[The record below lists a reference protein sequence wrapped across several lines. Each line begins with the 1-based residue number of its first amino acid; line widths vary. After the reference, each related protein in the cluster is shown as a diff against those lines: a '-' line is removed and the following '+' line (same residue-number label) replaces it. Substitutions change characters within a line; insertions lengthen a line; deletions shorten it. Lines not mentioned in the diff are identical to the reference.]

1 MTFVL
6 GIESSCDETAAAVVD
21 AALRVRSNVVAS
33 QDDLHSE
40 YGGVVPEIASRAH
53 LERILPVVHKAIGD
67 AGIGLGDITAVAA
80 GVRPGLIGSL
90 LVGASAAKGFAWGRM
105 LPFFAV
111 DHVAAHL
118 FAGLLQTTDAE
129 AGAAP
134 GSASGPASGDDALF
148 PAIGLV
154 VSGGHTS
161 LFRLASATE
170 CRLVGRTIDDAVGEA
185 MDKAAVMLGLGHPG
199 GPNLER
205 CAAGGNAQALRFALP
220 SLPSPLDFSLSGL
233 KTKLLY
239 EVRGVPRGRGAQA
252 SFERS
257 SADLS
262 DVRRRDL
269 AASFQ
274 HAAIAQVIDRL
285 SRAADHEP
293 ARALFVGGGVVAN
306 QSLRAALGAWSAAR
320 GMRLVVPERRFCVDN
335 AAMIAGYAQL
345 RRRQGDAGDDLS
357 TPTEPVSILAR
368 GMAPK
373 RVQ

>member
-1 MTFVL
+1 VTFVL

-21 AALRVRSNVVAS
+21 ASLRVRSNVVAS
-33 QDDLHSE
+33 QDDLHAE

-53 LERILPVVHKAIGD
+53 IERILPVIQKAIGD
-67 AGIGLGDITAVAA
+67 AGVGLGDIVAVAA

-90 LVGASAAKGFAWGRM
+90 LVGTSAAKGFAWGRM
-105 LPFFAV
+105 LPFYAV

-118 FAGLLQTTDAE
+118 FAGLLRPEEPSETEGDA
-129 AGAAP
+129 
-134 GSASGPASGDDALF
+134 SDVRRVLF
-148 PAIGLV
+148 PALGLV

-161 LFRLASATE
+161 LFRIASPTE
-170 CRLVGRTIDDAVGEA
+170 CALVGRTIDDAVGEA
-185 MDKAAVMLGLGHPG
+185 LDKAAVMLGLGHPG

-205 CAAGGNAQALRFALP
+205 CALGGNAQALRFPLP
-220 SLPSPLDFSLSGL
+220 NLPRPLDFSLSGL

-252 SFERS
+252 SFARS

-262 DVRRRDL
+262 DDRRRDL

-274 HAAIAQVIDRL
+274 YAAIAQVIDRL
-285 SRAADHEP
+285 SRAADVEP
-293 ARALFVGGGVVAN
+293 ARSLFVGGGVVAN
-306 QSLRAALGAWSAAR
+306 QSLRAALESWSTGR
-320 GMRLVVPERRFCVDN
+320 GMRLIVPERRFCVDN

-345 RRRQGDAGDDLS
+345 RRAQGDVGDDLS
-357 TPTEPVSILAR
+357 VPTEPVSTLAR
-368 GMAPK
+368 GLPPK

>member
-1 MTFVL
+1 
-6 GIESSCDETAAAVVD
+6 
-21 AALRVRSNVVAS
+21 
-33 QDDLHSE
+33 
-40 YGGVVPEIASRAH
+40 
-53 LERILPVVHKAIGD
+53 
-67 AGIGLGDITAVAA
+67 
-80 GVRPGLIGSL
+80 
-90 LVGASAAKGFAWGRM
+90 
-105 LPFFAV
+105 
-111 DHVAAHL
+111 
-118 FAGLLQTTDAE
+118 
-129 AGAAP
+129 
-134 GSASGPASGDDALF
+134 
-148 PAIGLV
+148 V

-262 DVRRRDL
+262 DERRRDL